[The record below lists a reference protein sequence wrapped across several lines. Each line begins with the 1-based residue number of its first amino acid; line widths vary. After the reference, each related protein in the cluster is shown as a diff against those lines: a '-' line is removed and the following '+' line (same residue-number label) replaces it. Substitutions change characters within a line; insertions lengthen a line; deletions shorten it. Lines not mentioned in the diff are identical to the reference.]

1 MSRVEL
7 IFKRKSLRENI
18 GSNEAPDT
26 ANGVV
31 LFDPSTRKLYESG
44 VEYGPMAGFGLATG
58 VSDITGDPTSQNKLP
73 TVKAVY
79 ELYQSIVETI
89 DTITQQQIDAS
100 QYLYQPEVII
110 DRGFD
115 SEDNT
120 AVLDYMDSNKTYIY
134 NTPLASLS
142 ILSAVAPIYT
152 TTPTPSSASLE
163 STLYFTAADDT
174 FSLSLPQSLCRISPL
189 LFTGGCSYVLSLKD
203 GIVCCDELYSKSSV
217 GQEHAMNH
225 IFTSEATGGKL
236 EPPSVV
242 SVSGANPVIYNTSA
256 NTVYK
261 FTDKLSSL
269 TLSDVK
275 ANVLETVAYFV
286 ADDSFTL
293 TINAYSGTH
302 LYYSEGSVASFKPNS
317 SYAMSIKDG
326 VVIIGEY
333 TL

>member
-7 IFKRKSLRENI
+7 IFKRKSLGENI
-18 GSNEAPDT
+18 GSNDASDT

-44 VEYGPMAGFGLATG
+44 AEYGPMAGFDLATG
-58 VSDITGDPTSQNKLP
+58 VSDITGNPTSQNKIP

-100 QYLYQPEVII
+100 QYLYQPEVVI

-152 TTPTPSSASLE
+152 STPTPSSASLE
-163 STLYFTAADDT
+163 STLYFTAADDS
-174 FSLSLPQSLCRISPL
+174 FSLTIPQNLGRVSVLT
-189 LFTGGCSYVLSLKD
+189 FKGGCSYVLSLKD
-203 GIVCCDELYSKSSV
+203 GIICCDAIYSLSNL
-217 GQEHAMNH
+217 GQGHAMNH
-225 IFTSEATGGKL
+225 IFGSESTGGKL

-242 SVSGANPVIYNTSA
+242 SVSGANPVISDTTPNTI
-256 NTVYK
+256 YK
-261 FTDKLSSL
+261 FTDKLGSL
-269 TLSDVK
+269 TLSNVK

-293 TINAYSGTH
+293 TLNAYSGTN
-302 LYYSEGSVASFKPNS
+302 LKYSEGSVVAFKPDS
-317 SYAMSIKDG
+317 SYSMSIKDG
-326 VVIIGEY
+326 VVIVGEY
-333 TL
+333 SL